1 MNFFIYILF
10 IIYFDTVISQESW
23 NTNTFDYSWNKSF
36 NRLIYREPIVF
47 TPFEIKG
54 GYFHYG
60 GSDYLG
66 GFPILGGDLSKHP
79 VITDDT
85 HSYSGLSEL
94 KDRNGLFVELD
105 ILKTNLLL
113 YVIPQNILDVQ
124 FGLGYRMS
132 HMLSRP
138 KLPDDWGSYE
148 NSAEP
153 WQEYRFYPQMYDFNI
168 NTTINFQFTES
179 IIPYLYHSIGFTKI
193 SLYKTEGNETYL
205 SGNAISESFA
215 LGIKKILNNISS
227 NPKYNLYYGVE
238 LKSLKTTTLT
248 EPALSDPENFSPIT
262 GFDMRGIN
270 LNLTFGVLFGG
281 KRTVGDDAFSLL
293 LENKYGLAANAF
305 SKYIDKYPK
314 HGRIKKAQKMLAFA
328 KAQDP
333 YVKLK
338 KGESQLSNG
347 KIMAAVSYFNDA
359 YIVAND
365 SLKLEISLKKQRI
378 AQMLIEE
385 VRDNFDNYSI
395 RQCEELL
402 NNSKSI
408 SRIVD
413 QDARLLK
420 GKLFFKKASLLH
432 ESNLLFDAIKYY
444 DLAIKYNKD
453 LIDIINDR
461 IEIIINNFLSNSQ
474 AYKENNEITLML
486 ESLYMAINLDP
497 QLSYKLNPIIS
508 EFEYLNQRSNEI
520 KTQRKMLEIVNFYKS
535 KHKDKTLDL
544 TIGMPKDRII
554 TYFDMPDNIEFIRS
568 SLDEYEIWVY
578 IKHKKKLFF
587 KNEKLYQV
595 LDIKE

>member
-1 MNFFIYILF
+1 MKFFIYILF
-10 IIYFDTVISQESW
+10 IIYFDITISQESW
-23 NTNTFDYSWNKSF
+23 NTNVFDYSWNKSF
-36 NRLIYREPIVF
+36 NRLIYREPIIF

-60 GSDYLG
+60 GSDYFS
-66 GFPILGGDLSKHP
+66 GFPILGGDLSEHP

-85 HSYSGLSEL
+85 HTYSGLSEL
-94 KDRNGLFVELD
+94 KDRNGLFIELD

-113 YVIPQNILDVQ
+113 YLIPQNILDVQ

-138 KLPDDWGSYE
+138 KLPDDWDGYE
-148 NSAEP
+148 NQNQT

-168 NTTINFQFTES
+168 NTTINFQMGES
-179 IIPYLYHSIGFTKI
+179 IIPYLYHSVGLTKI
-193 SLYKTEGNETYL
+193 SLYKTEGDETYL

-215 LGIKKILNNISS
+215 IGMKKLLNNTSS
-227 NPKYNLYYGVE
+227 SSKYNLYYGVE
-238 LKSLKTTTLT
+238 LKSLKTTTLAKP
-248 EPALSDPENFSPIT
+248 ELSDPENFSPIT

-270 LNLTFGVLFGG
+270 FNLTFGVLFGG
-281 KRTVGDDAFSLL
+281 KRTVGDEGFSLL

-314 HGRIKKAQKMLAFA
+314 HGRIQRAQKMLDFA

-333 YVKLK
+333 YIKLK
-338 KGESQLSNG
+338 KGEAQLSNG
-347 KIMAAVSYFNDA
+347 KVMTAVSYFNDA
-359 YIVAND
+359 YIGAND

-378 AQMLIEE
+378 AQILIEE
-385 VRDNFDNYSI
+385 VQDNFDNYSI
-395 RQCEELL
+395 KECEKLL

-413 QDARLLK
+413 QDVRLLK

-444 DLAIKYNKD
+444 DLAITYNKD
-453 LIDIINDR
+453 LIDIVNNR
-461 IEIIINNFLSNSQ
+461 IEVLINNFLENSQ
-474 AYKENNEITLML
+474 TYKESNEITLML
-486 ESLYMAINLDP
+486 ESLYMVINLDP
-497 QLSYKLNPIIS
+497 RFSSKLDSIIS
-508 EFEYLNQRSNEI
+508 EFEYLNQRSNQI
-520 KTQRKMLEIVNFYKS
+520 KTQRKMIEIVNSYKS
-535 KHKDKTLDL
+535 KHNDKVIDL
-544 TIGMPKDRII
+544 SIGMPKDRII
-554 TYFDMPDNIEFIRS
+554 TYFDMPDSIEFIRS

-595 LDIKE
+595 LDIEE